1 MSSQL
6 KALTPRR
13 NPAMICAVVAT
24 AATGR
29 ENPIYKGVKAPFYGV
44 FLCPSFWLALCLAV
58 SVMAGCSGQPQGWPV
73 PLSGILTPLHPV
85 AHAVRSIGGGL
96 SLATKDKSL

>member
-13 NPAMICAVVAT
+13 NPAMICPVVAT
-24 AATGR
+24 AAAGR
-29 ENPIYKGVKAPFYGV
+29 GNPSNTGVKAPIYGV

-73 PLSGILTPLHPV
+73 PVSGISTPLHPV
-85 AHAVRSIGGGL
+85 SHAVESIDDGL
-96 SLATKDKSL
+96 SLAIQDKSL